1 MIFGGKKKKKKIH
14 THFLLVTSNF
24 FLKKNLKRILIIKR
38 HFDLSHLDAI
48 FFYWKISFLF
58 SKLKGKEASGS
69 FIKFVEFF

>member
-1 MIFGGKKKKKKIH
+1 MIFGRKKY

-24 FLKKNLKRILIIKR
+24 FLKKNFKLNLITKR

-58 SKLKGKEASGS
+58 SKLKGKEANGS
-69 FIKFVEFF
+69 FIKFVDIFNGLI